1 MNEQEKILREERMLA
16 TSKIMMYAWLNELFN
31 QKQASFDT
39 DNSNIIVLDSYP
51 SSWFC
56 IGREEENKTPF
67 LAIQEGMTPWFI
79 HIPWE
84 RAIVD
89 EAGGM
94 LYLTCA
100 EQDGMEDLT
109 IAIKGRKKRLKVF
122 TYQQGDEIKMDFR
135 LVKIFPSGDVDV
147 SNDSFKQ
154 IPLTIFKGKND
165 IVPSPRV
172 LSTSIDSEF
181 EEELKNLK
189 FTTKKLTQ

>member
-1 MNEQEKILREERMLA
+1 MNEQENILRQERMSA

-31 QKQASFDT
+31 NKQADFDSE
-39 DNSNIIVLDSYP
+39 NSNIIVLGAFP

-56 IGREEENKTPF
+56 IGREEENKVPF

-89 EAGGM
+89 QEGGM

-100 EQDGMEDLT
+100 QDGGGEDLT
-109 IAIKGRKKRLKVF
+109 IAIKGRKARLKVF
-122 TYQQGDEIKMDFR
+122 TYQQPEESKMDFR
-135 LVKIFPSGDVDV
+135 LVKIFPNGDVDV

-154 IPLTIFKGKND
+154 VSLTRFKAKND
-165 IVPSPRV
+165 IVLSPRV
-172 LSTSIDSEF
+172 LSSSLDSEY
-181 EEELKNLK
+181 ELELKNLT